1 MLLAKYKFGDS
12 PELLFDLTQID
23 VPLVETPA
31 DLTTVNNVTVTN
43 GSEGSDGKKTSLDGA
58 SSDIFRFS
66 TKDDVEWSCYI
77 DNERN
82 SAKESQDGEKT
93 K

>member
-31 DLTTVNNVTVTN
+31 DPAAINKSAV
-43 GSEGSDGKKTSLDGA
+43 SKDSDGKKTTLDGA

-77 DNERN
+77 DNERTGG
-82 SAKESQDGEKT
+82 KDSQEVEKS